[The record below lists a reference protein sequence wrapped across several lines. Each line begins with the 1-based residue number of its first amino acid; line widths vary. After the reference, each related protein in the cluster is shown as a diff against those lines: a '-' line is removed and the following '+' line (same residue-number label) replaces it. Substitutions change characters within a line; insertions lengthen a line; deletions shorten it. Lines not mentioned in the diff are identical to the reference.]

1 MDITYSRIPAS
12 QASGGFFTFAIRLT
26 RFLIFLFPDGA
37 KEFYPLEPALSKVHS
52 PSANAF
58 NGNTLWFFDKVACRR
73 KAWYRLT
80 DKNCEKRTAADGG

>member
-12 QASGGFFTFAIRLT
+12 QASGGFFTFEIRLT

-37 KEFYPLEPALSKVHS
+37 KKFYPLEPALSKVHS

-58 NGNTLWFFDKVACRR
+58 NGGVGLEEDLKCLQRTLPAGEPWLFYC
-73 KAWYRLT
+73 
-80 DKNCEKRTAADGG
+80 